1 MEPAQREAAIQRVFI
16 SMPAKKIDGH
26 YWDVIER
33 GRLNLEIGLD
43 SASIDALGKEKLTG
57 IARRLKGLGLN
68 ATVHAPFNEI
78 FLGAPD
84 RLVREAALA
93 RLDGAFD
100 IAEAFSPRAVVV
112 HLNFEERRF
121 RYLYDTWLEH
131 VIPNIIRYA
140 KRCAGMGALLS
151 LENVYEERPEAMVEV
166 FERLKGYP
174 VGHCLDVG
182 HVSAFSDTPLAGW
195 FDATGPY
202 IRHFH
207 LHDNDGTR
215 DHHLPIGSGSIR
227 FGLVRDFIA
236 KMKEKPIITL
246 EPHSEEDIWRTL
258 DGFVSAGLL
267 DAMA

>member
-121 RYLYDTWLEH
+121 RYLYDT
-131 VIPNIIRYA
+131 
-140 KRCAGMGALLS
+140 
-151 LENVYEERPEAMVEV
+151 
-166 FERLKGYP
+166 
-174 VGHCLDVG
+174 
-182 HVSAFSDTPLAGW
+182 GW
-195 FDATGPY
+195 
-202 IRHFH
+202 
-207 LHDNDGTR
+207 
-215 DHHLPIGSGSIR
+215 S
-227 FGLVRDFIA
+227 
-236 KMKEKPIITL
+236 M
-246 EPHSEEDIWRTL
+246 
-258 DGFVSAGLL
+258 
-267 DAMA
+267 